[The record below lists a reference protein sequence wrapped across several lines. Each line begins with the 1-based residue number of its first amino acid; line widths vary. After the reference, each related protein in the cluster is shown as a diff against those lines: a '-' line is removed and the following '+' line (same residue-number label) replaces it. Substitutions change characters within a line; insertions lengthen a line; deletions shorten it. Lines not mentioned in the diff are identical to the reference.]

1 MHLLHIRK
9 GNHVSLQHA
18 TTILQKQDQRIK
30 LGSICGRLLAKRDVV
45 WMPVSELTACLI
57 IDEAKGEKDVG
68 GELVLESSLLLRERE
83 ASYKEKI

>member
-30 LGSICGRLLAKRDVV
+30 LGSVCGRLLVKRNVV
-45 WMPVSELTACLI
+45 YMPFSELTASLI

-68 GELVLESSLLLRERE
+68 GVLVLECSLLLWERE
-83 ASYKEKI
+83 ASYRKEI